1 MISVLLVQ
9 TPSPEE
15 LPDRN
20 SNTVNSILS
29 EQLRWKVAVQGVKD
43 PNRSYLHLP
52 THERTIVYGKFTF
65 ELDVES
71 LDRIWESKREI
82 GLI

>member
-1 MISVLLVQ
+1 MTSVLLVQ
-9 TPSPEE
+9 TASPEE

-20 SNTVNSILS
+20 SNTANSILS
-29 EQLRWKVAVQGVKD
+29 EQLRWKVAVQGVED

-52 THERTIVYGKFTF
+52 AHERTIVHEKFTF

-71 LDRIWESKREI
+71 LDRIGSPRGKI